1 MVSLQRLLRSR
12 VARNAA
18 ASYFSFVSTAACGLL
33 SIPVAVAY
41 LDKEQ
46 IGLWAVVNSILSYLI
61 WIDLGIGSATGRK
74 MADAISAKDQQEIDK
89 WWTATRAALV
99 LQGVILGII
108 GLAGIPLFLGL
119 FNIGDPMRGQA
130 VELLA
135 GAVFLTALSMPLRG
149 VPGLLTAQ
157 QRFHWIP
164 LSQGFIPWLQL
175 LVFFLLL
182 RNGWGIRSYLFSMA
196 AVQIFTWLYFIM
208 LVRTGEQVPRW
219 NRQGLEK
226 SRFKSLFGFSLNI
239 SFFAIVE
246 AILTSLPAL
255 LLSRFA
261 GLSAVPLYT
270 FTSKAA
276 VLVTSLVRRTY
287 HAFYPQMLRLH
298 VDEKKEEF
306 RRKHDIIGRLMLAI
320 GLASAS
326 GVLLLNRTIVELLA
340 GADFY
345 AGGMATA
352 WMALGVIVTPLCG
365 LFESLVQFSGHMG
378 KSSVVVVVKLVA
390 GVGAAWAAYQGFGIT
405 GIAAVFALLPL
416 IYATYGYFR
425 GARRCG
431 YQPGE
436 LSARVARMAV
446 TVGGLFLLVGWIASR
461 ASTAPAHVT
470 LAGRQLALPD
480 PATAAAVAGL
490 LAIAAWIGWRAA
502 RDLKVG

>member
-1 MVSLQRLLRSR
+1 MISLQRLKHSR

-18 ASYFSFVSTAACGLL
+18 ASYFAFVSTAACGLL

-41 LDKEQ
+41 LGKEQ

-61 WIDLGIGSATGRK
+61 WMDLGIGSATGRK
-74 MADAISAKDQQEIDK
+74 MADAISARDQEEIDK

-99 LQGVILGII
+99 LQGIILGIL

-130 VELLA
+130 VELIA
-135 GAVFLTALSMPLRG
+135 GSVLLTALSMPLRG

-196 AVQIFTWLYFIM
+196 AVQVFTWLYFII

-239 SFFAIVE
+239 SFLAIVE

-270 FTSKAA
+270 FTGKAA

-298 VDEKKEEF
+298 VDGKKEAF

-326 GVLLLNRTIVELLA
+326 AVLLLNRTIVELLA

-352 WMALGVIVTPLCG
+352 WMALGIIVTPLSG

-378 KSSVVVVVKLVA
+378 KSSVVAIAKLAV
-390 GVGAAWAAYQGFGIT
+390 GVGAASVAYHGFGIT
-405 GIAAVFALLPL
+405 GIAAIFALLPL
-416 IYATYGYFR
+416 IYATYGYYQ

-436 LSARVARMAV
+436 LSARVARMALM
-446 TVGGLFLLVGWIASR
+446 VGILFIVVGWVASR
-461 ASTAPAHVT
+461 SSDVARLSAF
-470 LAGRQLALPD
+470 GRQLALPD
-480 PATAAAVAGL
+480 PTTAAAVAGL
-490 LAIAAWIGWRAA
+490 LALASWIGWKAA
-502 RDLKVG
+502 KDLKAV